1 MLHLLGAAGYQ
12 KANGS
17 LTVCLTHFFNNIL
30 FQNHMDTNTI
40 LIMLN
45 EQATEA
51 VSLSNVN
58 KYNAVVLRDI
68 IEESQSVSGAERDKW
83 ISQHSDQTVAMKDKM
98 VASEKFLDDFSEL
111 IRKYEGSVSIPEHVR
126 NTNKHL
132 YESIEQLRDALVSFR
147 GLVVAK

>member
-1 MLHLLGAAGYQ
+1 MD
-12 KANGS
+12 KN
-17 LTVCLTHFFNNIL
+17 TV
-30 FQNHMDTNTI
+30 

-68 IEESQSVSGAERDKW
+68 MEESQSVPGAERDKW
-83 ISQHSDQTVAMKDKM
+83 ISQCSDQTVAMKDKM

-111 IRKYEGSVSIPEHVR
+111 IRKYEGIVSIPEHVR